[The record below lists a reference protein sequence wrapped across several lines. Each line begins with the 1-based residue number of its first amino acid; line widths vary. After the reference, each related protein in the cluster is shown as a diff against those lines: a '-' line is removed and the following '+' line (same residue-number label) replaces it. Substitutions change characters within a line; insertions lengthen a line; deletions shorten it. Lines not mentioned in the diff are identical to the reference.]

1 MGLWDD
7 VKDLGSSAVH
17 VAEDVFWAPT
27 KIAHW
32 VLTKMFGG
40 DPDAELKKYAAE
52 LEEMSKEAEAL
63 GKEIGTA
70 LGQLTWHGGAADA
83 FVAHAQGRVKELN
96 TVADQL
102 GDLGKDIKG
111 LADAF

>member
-32 VLTKMFGG
+32 VLTKMFG
-40 DPDAELKKYAAE
+40 DPDAELNKYAAQ
-52 LEEMSKEAEAL
+52 LEEMSHEVEAL
-63 GKEIGTA
+63 GKEINTA
-70 LGQLTWHGGAADA
+70 LSQLTWHGAAADA
-83 FVAHAQGRVKELN
+83 FIAHAQGRVKELN
-96 TVADQL
+96 TVADEL
-102 GDLGKDIKG
+102 GDLGKEIKG